1 MMTEKDEKDQKE
13 KNDSFK
19 FRGETVLVVI
29 SLFINFAV
37 MVQWFTALENRLT
50 KIETTI
56 EIKLG
61 DKHYF
66 NHYKQQDEKL

>member
-1 MMTEKDEKDQKE
+1 MMQNDDEKE
-13 KNDSFK
+13 GKNWK

-56 EIKLG
+56 EIKLS

-66 NHYKQQDEKL
+66 NHYKEQDQKL